1 MGPTAAGKTELALGL
16 VERFPL
22 DIVSVDSAMIYREL
36 DIGTAKPGC
45 AVLER
50 VPHRL
55 IDICDPAEAYSAAR
69 FRTDALREITAIHA
83 RGRVPLLV
91 GGTML
96 YFKALQHG
104 LAELPQA
111 DADIRRH
118 LQNRQAAAGLPALY
132 TELQRVDGASAR
144 RIHANDPQRIL
155 RALEV
160 FMVSGE
166 PMSAILA
173 RSGGNRMPFSVLKL
187 ALLPGDRKI
196 LHEGIGRRFRDMLNA
211 GFVNEVRSLRRRNDL
226 NLDRP
231 SMRTVGYRQ
240 IWRYL
245 DGDITYDDMVERGI
259 IATRQL
265 AKRQLTWLRS
275 DTGIHGF
282 DCVNLDMNEVWR
294 LVGGFLQDYSKS

>member
-1 MGPTAAGKTELALGL
+1 MGPTASGKTDLALRL
-16 VERFPL
+16 VERFPC
-22 DIVSVDSAMIYREL
+22 DVISVDSAMIYRGM
-36 DIGTAKPGC
+36 DIGTAKPER
-45 AVLER
+45 AVLAR

-69 FRTDALREITAIHA
+69 FREDALRAIADIHS

-96 YFKALQHG
+96 YFRALQHG
-104 LAELPQA
+104 LAALPEA
-111 DADIRRH
+111 DSEIRRH
-118 LQNRQAAAGLPALY
+118 LQSRLATEGLSALHAD
-132 TELQRVDGASAR
+132 LGRVDAASAG

-160 FMVSGE
+160 FMAAGE
-166 PMSAILA
+166 PMSSILA
-173 RSGGNRMPFSVLKL
+173 RSEDNRMPFGVVKL

-196 LHEGIGRRFRDMLNA
+196 LHERIWQRFHRMLDA
-211 GFVNEVRSLRRRNDL
+211 GFVNEVRSLRHRNDL

-240 IWRYL
+240 IWRFL
-245 DGDITYDDMVERGI
+245 DGGITYDDMIERGI

-275 DTGIHGF
+275 DAGIHGL

-294 LVGGFLQDYSKS
+294 IIGGFLQDY